1 MGMDETCLV
10 LDRDAP
16 DPLSLWIFG
25 ILFAD
30 AGGLPTRG
38 RSGGGADVEHSSS
51 PHSPLRMFPALTKSC
66 AARCRRLSLSSPDM
80 ALEGGLRSAGRGGRE
95 VVTRSRSD
103 CLRLKQLKHIFDKR
117 GHNENNGP

>member
-16 DPLSLWIFG
+16 DLSALSLWIFG

-80 ALEGGLRSAGRGGRE
+80 ALEGGLRSAGQGGRE
-95 VVTRSRSD
+95 VVTRSRSEAKD
-103 CLRLKQLKHIFDKR
+103 IFDKR